1 MFTQIARIIAV
12 LGAVAGFIRAA
23 IGFAIP
29 TGYLGPADVALSR
42 YAPGAA
48 SAGETIDGG
57 LYTVFFCVA
66 LGTLAEIGMTLRR
79 RD

>member
-29 TGYLGPADVALSR
+29 SGYLGPADVALSR
-42 YAPGAA
+42 YASDAA
-48 SAGETIDGG
+48 SAGEMIDGG
-57 LYTVFFCVA
+57 LYTLVFSVA
-66 LGTLAEIGMTLRR
+66 LGTLAEISMSLRR
-79 RD
+79 KD